1 MYESLF
7 KLEQACSNSET
18 LCIGSLQIEQAC
30 TNSGT
35 ICIGSLQ
42 IEQACT
48 NFWNSM
54 YRNRY

>member
-7 KLEQACSNSET
+7 KLV
-18 LCIGSLQIEQAC
+18 QAC
-30 TNSGT
+30 TNFGT

-42 IEQACT
+42 IEQACSNSETICMGVLRIEQACT
-48 NFWNSM
+48 NFGNSM

>member
-7 KLEQACSNSET
+7 KLVQACTNFGT
-18 LCIGSLQIEQAC
+18 ICIGLLQIEQAC
-30 TNSGT
+30 TNSRT
-35 ICIGSLQ
+35 ACIGSLP

>member
-7 KLEQACSNSET
+7 KLV
-18 LCIGSLQIEQAC
+18 QAC
-30 TNSGT
+30 TNFGT

-48 NFWNSM
+48 NSETICMGVLRIEQACTNFGNSM